1 METSQKVK
9 KKSRIKEIAHRFV
22 QRKMA
27 VVGVVIFCFLLLM
40 ALFAPLIAPYGEDE
54 QDLSNTLAPMSA
66 EHLFGTDVVGRD
78 LFSRIVLGSRVSLFV
93 GVISVS
99 IALLVGGSLGA
110 IAGFYG
116 GKVDNLIMRFFDVTH
131 AVPTMILAMCICA
144 ALGQGLFNT
153 MLAVG
158 IASCPGYARMVR
170 ASVMSAKAQ
179 EFVEAARA
187 NGASDFRIIIKHI
200 LPNCLAPIIVQVSM
214 GVAGAILSAASM
226 SFIGLGIQP
235 PAAEWG
241 ALLSGS
247 RAFIFNRPNLVFFP
261 GLFIMLTIFS
271 LNLIGDGLRD
281 ALDPKLKR

>member
-1 METSQKVK
+1 METNQKVK
-9 KKSRIKEIAHRFV
+9 KKSRFREVAHRFA

-27 VVGVVIFCFLLLM
+27 VVGLVIFACLLLM
-40 ALFAPLIAPYGEDE
+40 ALFAPMIAKYGEDE
-54 QDLSNTLAPMSA
+54 QDLANALAPMSA
-66 EHLFGTDVVGRD
+66 EHPFGTDVVGRD

-99 IALLVGGSLGA
+99 IALTVGGTLGA

-116 GKVDNLIMRFFDVTH
+116 GRIDNLIMRFFDVTH

-187 NGASDFRIIIKHI
+187 NGASDGRIILRHI

-281 ALDPKLKR
+281 ALDPKMKR